1 MIGEPPFQAVSTANL
16 VPHDIGRLRV
26 QWIFNVNFL
35 LSHTLRVNILLLV
48 RPIFAAKL
56 RKILEIKNIFAKNF
70 GSSGKSSTFAGDFK
84 EITCDD
90 GLHLGK
96 K

>member
-1 MIGEPPFQAVSTANL
+1 MSTFCFPIRFGL
-16 VPHDIGRLRV
+16 
-26 QWIFNVNFL
+26 IFCYWL
-35 LSHTLRVNILLLV
+35 DLS
-48 RPIFAAKL
+48 FAAKL

-70 GSSGKSSTFAGDFK
+70 GSSGKSSTFAGDLK